1 MKTSNIIVFILL
13 AACLQLY
20 SQTGYIKTLAN
31 VGNKNIYL
39 SDFEKRYE
47 NYLFAT
53 SIKDN
58 IEVREAIL
66 NNMINE
72 ILLKD
77 YDNNNYIY
85 NNPEFQ
91 KELSWTKNQVILAFL
106 KDREIYAK
114 ITATEDEARVAFQR
128 MNKKI
133 AARHLFAETKEE
145 ADNLYEL
152 LKMGVDFDSLAAKV
166 FTDSTLKKSGG
177 FLGYFTW
184 GDMDPAFE
192 DAAFSMKIGE
202 ISKPVKTE
210 YGYSII
216 KVDDIIENPVI
227 TEYQFQQKKLQI
239 EKAIRINKMKPAEK
253 KYISDL
259 VNTKK
264 IKFNEDMLQN
274 IFSNYKGLQNN
285 KNEQASFSNSIG
297 AQYKDIV
304 YKYHAIKSKL
314 NDLPGD
320 YKQRINSVKDLKSVI
335 EGFIKQDELIKRAY
349 QKGYEKN
356 DEVIEKTRKMEGNLF
371 FKFKKDEVFDKAVVS
386 DNDVL
391 DFYQK
396 NIYMFTKEPEINVR
410 EILVENKSLADS
422 LIRLI
427 KSGESF
433 DKLAKDFSKRK
444 WSAKNGGE
452 MGYAPLSKFGM
463 LKDRFLNEPVGS
475 LIGPVQVENFYGIFK
490 VIGKINGQPIEFSL
504 VKSKAEKILKENKG
518 KEIFQ
523 AYIDK
528 LKNKVKVEIN
538 KNLLLNADVAA
549 AQ

>member
-1 MKTSNIIVFILL
+1 MKTSNIIVVILL
-13 AACLQLY
+13 TACIQLY
-20 SQTGYIKTLAN
+20 SQTGYNKTLAA
-31 VGNKNIYL
+31 VGNKNINL
-39 SDFEKRYE
+39 SGFEKRYE

-77 YDNNNYIY
+77 YDNNSHIY

-133 AARHLFAETKEE
+133 AARHLFSETKEE

-184 GDMDPAFE
+184 GDMDSAFE

-227 TEYQFQQKKLQI
+227 TEYQFQQKKSQI

-259 VNTKK
+259 VNTNK
-264 IKFNEDMLQN
+264 IKFNEDLLQN

-297 AQYKDIV
+297 ARFKDIV
-304 YKYHAIKSKL
+304 YKYPDIKSKL
-314 NDLPGD
+314 NELPGD
-320 YKQRINSVKDLKSVI
+320 YKERINSVKDLKSVI

-349 QKGYEKN
+349 QKGYDKN
-356 DEVIEKTRKMEGNLF
+356 EEVIEKTRKMEDNLF
-371 FKFKKDEVFDKAVVS
+371 FKFKKDEVFGKAVVS

-410 EILVENKSLADS
+410 EIMVENKSLADS
-422 LIRLI
+422 LIGLI

-433 DKLAKDFSKRK
+433 DKLAKDYSKRK

-452 MGYAPLSKFGM
+452 MGYAPLSKYGM

-475 LIGPVQVENFYGIFK
+475 LIGPIQVENFYGIFK

>member
-1 MKTSNIIVFILL
+1 
-13 AACLQLY
+13 
-20 SQTGYIKTLAN
+20 
-31 VGNKNIYL
+31 
-39 SDFEKRYE
+39 
-47 NYLFAT
+47 
-53 SIKDN
+53 
-58 IEVREAIL
+58 
-66 NNMINE
+66 
-72 ILLKD
+72 
-77 YDNNNYIY
+77 
-85 NNPEFQ
+85 
-91 KELSWTKNQVILAFL
+91 
-106 KDREIYAK
+106 
-114 ITATEDEARVAFQR
+114 
-128 MNKKI
+128 
-133 AARHLFAETKEE
+133 
-145 ADNLYEL
+145 
-152 LKMGVDFDSLAAKV
+152 
-166 FTDSTLKKSGG
+166 
-177 FLGYFTW
+177 
-184 GDMDPAFE
+184 MDPAFE